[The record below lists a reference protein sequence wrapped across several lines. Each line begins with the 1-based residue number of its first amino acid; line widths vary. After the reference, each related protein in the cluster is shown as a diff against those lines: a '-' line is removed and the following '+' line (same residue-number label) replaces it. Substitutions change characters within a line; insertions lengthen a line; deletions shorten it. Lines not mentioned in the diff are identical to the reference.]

1 MEARGQVRNKWDK
14 MLLAKHRETKGLFS
28 SAGSPPT
35 APIAHGKQHPVESA
49 DGKEDHTERRGTG
62 FPDLTLNVKTSL
74 NVGDPSPEP
83 LPKGAL
89 PRLPPSR
96 LRAGDAAQRGR
107 RVPDLQVCGSY
118 SRDLSQKSIY
128 SLLSV
133 KSFMPE
139 CTYQGRYRARDRKQ
153 IPQFLTP
160 PTTNA
165 KAGRAGKGGGG
176 GKDKQL
182 FSPSSFR
189 CRKAPSQKRRKKE
202 RGKGICLNFP
212 ASFFALP
219 LKKGARLLF
228 FSPTP
233 KNGDGRGRRRGG
245 DKVLMEK
252 RGKERRGMNPIR
264 RTPIAWERDSPIK
277 TACEPV
283 KLTFNANSLPDS
295 SNPSTKIPSCFLI

>member
-1 MEARGQVRNKWDK
+1 MALAAREMEARGQVRNKWDK

-176 GKDKQL
+176 GKDKQAL
-182 FSPSSFR
+182 LPLLLPMPKSPLPKKAEEREGERHLSQFSSFFFR
-189 CRKAPSQKRRKKE
+189 PPSQKRRAPPFFLPHPEKWGRKRE
-202 RGKGICLNFP
+202 EKG
-212 ASFFALP
+212 
-219 LKKGARLLF
+219 
-228 FSPTP
+228 
-233 KNGDGRGRRRGG
+233 GG
-245 DKVLMEK
+245 
-252 RGKERRGMNPIR
+252 G
-264 RTPIAWERDSPIK
+264 
-277 TACEPV
+277 
-283 KLTFNANSLPDS
+283 
-295 SNPSTKIPSCFLI
+295 